1 MTINNAT
8 KMKRIRL
15 NVAHLDQHMDDEEV
29 RHDHPL
35 KDGLPWQAF
44 AIATDKN
51 DLNTWKLPHHTKL
64 VKKAV
69 KGKIGHEH
77 TVDWKLVEEAVQLL
91 SLRGREGQRVNA
103 TEGEVLHAAH
113 HLATHYQ
120 KAGLP
125 LPDALAVLV

>member
-1 MTINNAT
+1 MTTNKSI
-8 KMKRIRL
+8 KMKRTRV
-15 NVAHLDQHMDDEEV
+15 NVRHLDQHMDDDEV

-51 DLNTWKLPHHTKL
+51 DPATWKLPHHTIA

-69 KGKIGHEH
+69 KGKIGYEH
-77 TVDWKLVEEAVQLL
+77 TVNWKQVEEAVLL
-91 SLRGREGQRVNA
+91 ISRRGIDGRRVNA
-103 TEGEVLHAAH
+103 TESEILHAAR
-113 HLATHYQ
+113 HLAIHYQ
-120 KAGLP
+120 KACLP

>member
-1 MTINNAT
+1 MAINQV
-8 KMKRIRL
+8 KMKRARV
-15 NVAHLDQHMDDEEV
+15 NARHLDQHMDDEEV

-51 DLNTWKLPHHTKL
+51 DLNTWKLPHHTKM
-64 VKKAV
+64 VEKAV
-69 KGKIGHEH
+69 SDKISYEH
-77 TVDWKLVEEAVQLL
+77 TLDWKQVEEAVQLI

-103 TEGEVLHAAH
+103 TDGEILHAAR
-113 HLATHYQ
+113 HLASHYQ

>member
-1 MTINNAT
+1 
-8 KMKRIRL
+8 
-15 NVAHLDQHMDDEEV
+15 MDDEEV

-51 DLNTWKLPHHTKL
+51 DLSTWKLPHHNSM

-69 KGKIGHEH
+69 KGKMGYEH
-77 TVDWKLVEEAVQLL
+77 TVDWRSIEKAVKLI
-91 SLRGREGQRVNA
+91 SRGGIEGRRVNA
-103 TEGEVLHAAH
+103 NEGEVLHAAR
-113 HLATHYQ
+113 HLATHYI

>member
-1 MTINNAT
+1 MTNNNSI
-8 KMKRIRL
+8 KMKRARVNIR
-15 NVAHLDQHMDDEEV
+15 HMDQHMDDEEV

-51 DLNTWKLPHHTKL
+51 APHTWKLAHHTGM

-69 KGKIGHEH
+69 AGKTGYEH
-77 TVDWKLVEEAVQLL
+77 TVDWKQVAEAVKLI
-91 SLRGREGQRVNA
+91 SLRGVDGRRVNA
-103 TEGEVLHAAH
+103 TEGEILHAAR
-113 HLATHYQ
+113 HLAQHYQ